1 MAVNT
6 RLAMGLP
13 TRANTPPAYSHG
25 NSLVENAIGR
35 IRPLA
40 GSLMHALGQKVGME
54 FSTSNPLWTWALRH
68 SCWLMNRF
76 NANKG
81 VTSFE
86 LITNKPYRGGICQFG
101 EPVYGYSKSNNKGS
115 ARWSR
120 MIFLGKVDPQDSFI
134 LYNGVNLVLVKSIRR
149 IQTDWRGHLAFYVN
163 FKCSSFDYK
172 SGFGGRVVPT
182 KANRSAVGASF
193 NQPQG
198 AIEPSAFYDED
209 GAAVI
214 EKAKEEKREELE
226 STKMALWDRPEK
238 VEEELIELPPT
249 GTYPNPTDI
258 WGEGEDEPIQVTG
271 GPSTGHADVPPAV
284 AANDD
289 DVVGV
294 PNPSLRLDAPSTP
307 IDLLAAP
314 STPPS
319 PRATPTTR
327 VHDAEVEEE
336 HSPKRFK
343 EEPHKKARLTRLSEE
358 RDAMVRVVKIADDEF
373 YTMDSYNEDPQLDD
387 HCDYGDPWMDED
399 KVTASGMPEALWYDG
414 DITVQPPTPANWIDQ
429 LADKI
434 EIQRLCNMGVLMPE
448 AEYGA
453 KVESRLTTRFVYDWR
468 LKDYSGPNNNEPT
481 RKRWLRRSRCVAREY
496 AFLEHREDTFAP
508 ASSTHVLNILPVLW
522 LQKAAD
528 FEASKGTDSG
538 CEWLL
543 ATLDVKDAFLMVPQ
557 PEVLKI
563 RVGSENYI
571 VLRNLPGQRQ
581 GARSWYWHLRKW
593 LDDSFNVEWCLEQP
607 CLCRGNNFCLL
618 THVDDILY
626 CGSRQFWN
634 DVFLPTFKKSFTVSY
649 SMLEGVGSEISFLKR
664 KIQRLENGLALI
676 PGTNIHALVTKFE
689 EKYGRVRCHTVPGD
703 NSLQREDVSAELSSS
718 DGSFYRMCVGVCLY
732 LSRDRPDIVFP
743 VKELASKMSRPT
755 INSLQCLKR
764 LIGYLK
770 VSRDYMVV
778 LEQPIGGSGQVKQS
792 AEHHW
797 ILESFSDS
805 DWSTNQEHRRSTSA
819 GCHLLCGCYM
829 YSSSRT
835 QRVISLSSCEVELHG
850 MVSTLADGIFLKRC
864 IEFLVKATVEH
875 YLLTDSSSARQLAQ
889 RQGIGKIKHLSAK
902 VLWIQQQVQDKMVSL
917 CQISTVWNVSDV
929 GTKVLSARRLKL
941 LLHQLGMFTQDS
953 QRVGEEE
960 FNEANN
966 RAGGRNVMQLARVVA
981 RVIAVMGL
989 EPTRAMGQGDETCS
1003 SPSLSANEWWFK
1015 LGIAIL
1021 VVILIAFAV
1030 GCFVVRRYVKQLL
1043 HDLYHLS
1050 VQVAEADTVI
1060 GEHMQQ
1066 VPAIQSRLDGL
1077 MLQVGDVSQRVAML
1091 SNQVIETQ
1099 NQLEMVSD
1107 RQDGLH
1113 FAIIEIGG
1121 FVRYHDLTARERSSM
1136 FTQERGNMMA
1146 LNTMGASQYLRA
1158 IRAQSRAFVRG
1169 GEDTDPPTME
1179 ESQQHEMEVDENE
1192 NENGESEN
1200 RTDDEIITREFN
1212 PERNMETRRGE
1223 LTATLD
1229 DLRRQ
1234 LDEALVGGHY
1244 SDGAEIQQTILM
1256 VLDHLNNGDLRLPDQ
1271 RRVMYLQCADRMQ
1284 QLSNRVRRRGNI
1296 ALADVYLEYAASYRN
1311 SV

>member
-1 MAVNT
+1 
-6 RLAMGLP
+6 
-13 TRANTPPAYSHG
+13 
-25 NSLVENAIGR
+25 
-35 IRPLA
+35 
-40 GSLMHALGQKVGME
+40 
-54 FSTSNPLWTWALRH
+54 
-68 SCWLMNRF
+68 
-76 NANKG
+76 
-81 VTSFE
+81 
-86 LITNKPYRGGICQFG
+86 
-101 EPVYGYSKSNNKGS
+101 
-115 ARWSR
+115 
-120 MIFLGKVDPQDSFI
+120 
-134 LYNGVNLVLVKSIRR
+134 
-149 IQTDWRGHLAFYVN
+149 
-163 FKCSSFDYK
+163 
-172 SGFGGRVVPT
+172 
-182 KANRSAVGASF
+182 
-193 NQPQG
+193 
-198 AIEPSAFYDED
+198 
-209 GAAVI
+209 
-214 EKAKEEKREELE
+214 
-226 STKMALWDRPEK
+226 
-238 VEEELIELPPT
+238 
-249 GTYPNPTDI
+249 
-258 WGEGEDEPIQVTG
+258 
-271 GPSTGHADVPPAV
+271 
-284 AANDD
+284 
-289 DVVGV
+289 
-294 PNPSLRLDAPSTP
+294 
-307 IDLLAAP
+307 
-314 STPPS
+314 
-319 PRATPTTR
+319 
-327 VHDAEVEEE
+327 
-336 HSPKRFK
+336 
-343 EEPHKKARLTRLSEE
+343 
-358 RDAMVRVVKIADDEF
+358 
-373 YTMDSYNEDPQLDD
+373 
-387 HCDYGDPWMDED
+387 
-399 KVTASGMPEALWYDG
+399 
-414 DITVQPPTPANWIDQ
+414 
-429 LADKI
+429 
-434 EIQRLCNMGVLMPE
+434 
-448 AEYGA
+448 
-453 KVESRLTTRFVYDWR
+453 
-468 LKDYSGPNNNEPT
+468 
-481 RKRWLRRSRCVAREY
+481 
-496 AFLEHREDTFAP
+496 
-508 ASSTHVLNILPVLW
+508 
-522 LQKAAD
+522 
-528 FEASKGTDSG
+528 
-538 CEWLL
+538 
-543 ATLDVKDAFLMVPQ
+543 
-557 PEVLKI
+557 
-563 RVGSENYI
+563 
-571 VLRNLPGQRQ
+571 
-581 GARSWYWHLRKW
+581 
-593 LDDSFNVEWCLEQP
+593 
-607 CLCRGNNFCLL
+607 
-618 THVDDILY
+618 
-626 CGSRQFWN
+626 
-634 DVFLPTFKKSFTVSY
+634 
-649 SMLEGVGSEISFLKR
+649 
-664 KIQRLENGLALI
+664 
-676 PGTNIHALVTKFE
+676 
-689 EKYGRVRCHTVPGD
+689 
-703 NSLQREDVSAELSSS
+703 
-718 DGSFYRMCVGVCLY
+718 
-732 LSRDRPDIVFP
+732 
-743 VKELASKMSRPT
+743 
-755 INSLQCLKR
+755 
-764 LIGYLK
+764 
-770 VSRDYMVV
+770 
-778 LEQPIGGSGQVKQS
+778 
-792 AEHHW
+792 
-797 ILESFSDS
+797 
-805 DWSTNQEHRRSTSA
+805 
-819 GCHLLCGCYM
+819 M

-835 QRVISLSSCEVELHG
+835 QRVISLSSCEAELHG